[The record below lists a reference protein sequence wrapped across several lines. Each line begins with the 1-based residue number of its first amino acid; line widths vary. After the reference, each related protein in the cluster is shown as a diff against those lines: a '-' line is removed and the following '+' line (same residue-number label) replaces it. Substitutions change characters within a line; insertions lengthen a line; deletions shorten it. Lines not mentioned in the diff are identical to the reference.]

1 MKRRVSPDCAG
12 SRRGFALII
21 VMTVIFV
28 LAILAGGFAYSM
40 KVESRLAAHAHNESE
55 LEWMGRSGVELA
67 KYVLDQ
73 SARLGARYTSLNQ
86 IWAGGPGDGPETN
99 SPLAGINLRA
109 WPLGEGM
116 ISVEIVDLERKLNLN
131 RIASMLPAQG
141 GGQDLLARALALMG
155 VDAAEA
161 ATIVDSIL
169 DWRDPDDASRLSGA
183 ESDFYLSLDPPYY
196 AKNGAID
203 DLAELLLVHGV
214 TPEIYW
220 GPRAAAHRFQWADTA
235 RGRRPRG
242 RASGLAPSYPF
253 GLVDLFT
260 PLSSGAVNINTAPLP
275 VLQVALGISDD
286 LAANIIR
293 ARAGLDGVEGTEDDT
308 PFLSANLAAVP
319 GLEALPPELRAPLTT
334 VSSHFEVTVNVHLGR
349 SHRQC
354 RAILARNVPGIA
366 ALAGEGGVRVLQFS
380 WK

>member
-1 MKRRVSPDCAG
+1 MKLRTRPP
-12 SRRGFALII
+12 RGFALIV
-21 VMTVIFV
+21 VMTIIFV
-28 LAILAGGFAYSM
+28 LAMLAGGFAYSM
-40 KVESRLAAHAHNESE
+40 KVESRLAANAHNESE

-67 KYVLDQ
+67 RYVLDQ
-73 SARLGARYTSLNQ
+73 SARLGARYTALNQ

-109 WPLGEGM
+109 WPLGQGV

-131 RIASMLPAQG
+131 RIASLPPAQG
-141 GGQDLLARALALMG
+141 GGQALLSRALALMG
-155 VDAAEA
+155 VDAADA
-161 ATIVDSIL
+161 AVIVDSIL
-169 DWRDPDDASRLSGA
+169 DWRDPDDVPRLSGT
-183 ESDFYLSLDPPYY
+183 ESDYYLTLDPPYY

-203 DLAELLLVHGV
+203 DLSELLLVNGV

-220 GPRAAAHRFQWADTA
+220 GPRAPAHRNQLVNAP
-235 RGRRPRG
+235 RGRRARG
-242 RASGLAPSYPF
+242 VSPGLMPTYPL

-308 PFLSANLAAVP
+308 PFMSANLAAVP

-334 VSSHFEVTVNVHLGR
+334 VSMHFEVTVDVRLGR

-354 RAILARNVPGIA
+354 RAILARGVPGVP

-380 WK
+380 WR

>member
-1 MKRRVSPDCAG
+1 
-12 SRRGFALII
+12 
-21 VMTVIFV
+21 
-28 LAILAGGFAYSM
+28 
-40 KVESRLAAHAHNESE
+40 
-55 LEWMGRSGVELA
+55 
-67 KYVLDQ
+67 
-73 SARLGARYTSLNQ
+73 
-86 IWAGGPGDGPETN
+86 
-99 SPLAGINLRA
+99 
-109 WPLGEGM
+109 
-116 ISVEIVDLERKLNLN
+116 
-131 RIASMLPAQG
+131 
-141 GGQDLLARALALMG
+141 
-155 VDAAEA
+155 
-161 ATIVDSIL
+161 
-169 DWRDPDDASRLSGA
+169 
-183 ESDFYLSLDPPYY
+183 
-196 AKNGAID
+196 
-203 DLAELLLVHGV
+203 
-214 TPEIYW
+214 
-220 GPRAAAHRFQWADTA
+220 
-235 RGRRPRG
+235 
-242 RASGLAPSYPF
+242 
-253 GLVDLFT
+253 VDLFT